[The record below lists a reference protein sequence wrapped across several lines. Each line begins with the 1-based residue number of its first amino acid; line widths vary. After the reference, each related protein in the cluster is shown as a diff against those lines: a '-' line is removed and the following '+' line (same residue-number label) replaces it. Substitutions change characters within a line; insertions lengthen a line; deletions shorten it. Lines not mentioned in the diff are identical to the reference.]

1 MDDAAVEA
9 ADEAPSKQRI
19 GLPLLLFLATIVTTF
34 HAGNAFVEHGTHPL
48 RGWVFAVPFLGI
60 LTTHELGHWV
70 LARRH
75 RIATS
80 LPHFIPFPLGFGT
93 FGAVIGM
100 RGRIRTRDALFDVG
114 ASGPLAGLLVAI
126 PVLVVGLKLSRV
138 LPSSPGGIDEG
149 QSLLYLAIKWLVF
162 GKFPP
167 GHDVYLHPTAFAG
180 WAGLYMT
187 MLNLLPIGQLD
198 GGHVAYAL
206 FGERQDRIARL
217 VHRALLPLA
226 VLVPAYLVFRAR
238 QAHVPWGEALSQDLP
253 GGINW
258 IIWWLLLRAMTRRGN
273 HPPVEPGSVLS
284 PRRRVLA
291 MGTLVLFVLL
301 FVPIAQSIHR

>member
-1 MDDAAVEA
+1 M
-9 ADEAPSKQRI
+9 DEAPPRDALSWPRVR
-19 GLPLLLFLATIVTTF
+19 LPVLLFLATIATTF
-34 HAGNAFVEHGTHPL
+34 HSGIGWVESGTHPL
-48 RGWVFAVPFLGI
+48 RGWVFAVPFLLI
-60 LTTHELGHWV
+60 LTAHELGHFV

-75 RIATS
+75 RIETS
-80 LPHFIPFPLGFGT
+80 LPHFIPFPWGFGT

-126 PVLVVGLKLSRV
+126 PVLIVGLKLSRV
-138 LPSSPGGIDEG
+138 MPSPPGGIDEG
-149 QSLLYLAIKWLVF
+149 QSLLYLAIKRVVL

-167 GHDVYLHPTAFAG
+167 GHDVFLHPTALAG

-206 FGERQDRIARL
+206 FGERQDRFARL
-217 VHRALLPLA
+217 AHRALLPFALA
-226 VLVPAYLVFRAR
+226 VPAFLVWRAR
-238 QAHVPWGEALSQDLP
+238 QAHVSWGDALSQDLP

-258 IIWWLLLRAMTRRGN
+258 LVWWLLLRAMTRRGN
-273 HPPVEPGSVLS
+273 HPPVEEGSVLS
-284 PRRRVLA
+284 PGRRALA
-291 MGTLVLFVLL
+291 IATLVLFVLM
-301 FVPIAQSIHR
+301 FVPIAQSVHR